1 MSNHIHYGNIGC
13 GVSSSGYTKFG
24 RFFLGV
30 NRLRLKDFMR
40 WIDAGLTKIGPI
52 FDK

>member
-24 RFFLGV
+24 KFFLGV
-30 NRLRLKDFMR
+30 NRLKDFIK
-40 WIDAGLTKIGPI
+40 WIIAGLTNKLVI
-52 FDK
+52 DK